1 MSMVVDMCVIW
12 SENFLHHQR
21 QEPRYPRGMLSVRE
35 LLVRDD
41 NRAREHH
48 ESYKILYE
56 KTANHIRRRNILGFK
71 STVWTVDSFIPGR
84 RPFEYTHA
92 VRYVCEKLRKGGFEA
107 FVDEQTLAIVVD
119 WSPTA
124 QARTKKKTKKTN
136 DSRAKKVDEQIL
148 KRWNDDDEKRM
159 SEKAKKEDLQ
169 QRLKRLNAQAISLK

>member
-1 MSMVVDMCVIW
+1 
-12 SENFLHHQR
+12 
-21 QEPRYPRGMLSVRE
+21 MLSVRE

-48 ESYKILYE
+48 ESYKILYH
-56 KTANHIRRRNILGFK
+56 KAANHIRRRNILGFK

-119 WSPTA
+119 WSPAA
-124 QARTKKKTKKTN
+124 QARSKKTKKTKN
-136 DSRAKKVDEQIL
+136 DSRAKKVDKKVLQ
-148 KRWNDDDEKRM
+148 RWHEDDDNEKRM
-159 SEKAKKEDLQ
+159 SDKAKKEDLQ